1 MVMHVVMTV
10 AITLK
15 KKGKHHNKIWFCYE
29 YMYLNHMIHRR
40 VLRRLELDLSD
51 DVIRALSNCKQRV
64 VEKVLMM
71 LRVQID
77 KFIEKSNRL
86 RLKTLQLQ
94 NVLGIKEPV
103 DPELDACKFYS
114 YFNQKWGKQT

>member
-1 MVMHVVMTV
+1 M
-10 AITLK
+10 
-15 KKGKHHNKIWFCYE
+15 F
-29 YMYLNHMIHRR
+29 RR

-51 DVIRALSNCKQRV
+51 DVIRSLSNCKQRV

-94 NVLGIKEPV
+94 NVLGIKDPV
-103 DPELDACKFYS
+103 DPELDPCMSFILYS
-114 YFNQKWGKQT
+114 YTLKLILISEKLYLIYVRNYYSPSL